1 MEKNKTAIEWLW
13 EELPKFLPN
22 NISITEAVELA
33 SLFDQVKEMEKEQI
47 MEAWQT
53 GFTCYEFD
61 EMHEINRT
69 EFSAERYYNNNYKQ

>member
-1 MEKNKTAIEWLW
+1 MAQQTAVEWLE
-13 EELPKFLPN
+13 EELAANLKTIVLN
-22 NISITEAVELA
+22 NNHRLIEDIFAKA
-33 SLFDQVKEMEKEQI
+33 KAMEKEQI

>member
-22 NISITEAVELA
+22 NISITEVVELA

-47 MEAWQT
+47 MTAWES
-53 GFTCYEFD
+53 GFTAHKID
-61 EMHEINRT
+61 EKYGIDKT
-69 EFSAERYYNNNYKQ
+69 EFSSDKYYDNNYKQ

>member
-1 MEKNKTAIEWLW
+1 MENKQTAIEWFNN
-13 EELPKFLPN
+13 ELHKFIN
-22 NISITEAVELA
+22 GNSELNGTQILEQA
-33 SLFDQVKEMEKEQI
+33 KAMEKEQI

>member
-1 MEKNKTAIEWLW
+1 MAQQTALEWLINEW
-13 EELPKFLPN
+13 PILEC
-22 NISITEAVELA
+22 NIPPRIIEQAKA
-33 SLFDQVKEMEKEQI
+33 MEKEQI